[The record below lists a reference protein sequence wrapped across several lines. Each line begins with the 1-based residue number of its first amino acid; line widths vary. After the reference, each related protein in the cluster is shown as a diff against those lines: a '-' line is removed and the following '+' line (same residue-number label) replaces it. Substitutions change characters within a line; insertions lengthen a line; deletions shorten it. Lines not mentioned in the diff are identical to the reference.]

1 MDMSTQMATQAGQ
14 GDRQVLVIT
23 FVVSGSLFGMETCLV
38 QEVVRLT
45 AITPVRHAALC
56 VVGVMNLRGHIS
68 TVIDLSSRLGLG
80 QIDLSGDKRIII
92 VEWSGEHV
100 GLVVDRMEEV
110 LSVDRDAI
118 GHAPENV
125 RAAQS
130 HRMTG
135 VFRAG
140 DRIVAMLD
148 LDKVL
153 SLESDLD
160 KVASGG
166 PPS

>member
-1 MDMSTQMATQAGQ
+1 MDARTADSE
-14 GDRQVLVIT
+14 RQVLAIT
-23 FVVSGSLFGMETCLV
+23 FLVSGSLFGMDTSVV

-45 AITPVRHAALC
+45 SVTPIHHAATC

-80 QIDLSGDKRIII
+80 QVDLTGEKRIII
-92 VEWSGEHV
+92 VEWMGERI
-100 GLVVDRMEEV
+100 GLVVDQMQDV
-110 LSVDRDAI
+110 LSVNLDSI
-118 GHAPENV
+118 GRAPENV
-125 RAAQS
+125 RSAQS

-140 DRIVAMLD
+140 EKIVAMLD

-153 SLESDLD
+153 TLEGDVE
-160 KVASGG
+160 KGG
-166 PPS
+166 PGPS

>member
-1 MDMSTQMATQAGQ
+1 MQSQMAESE
-14 GDRQVLVIT
+14 RQVLAIT
-23 FVVSGSLFGMETCLV
+23 FLVSGSLFGMDTSVV

-45 AITPVRHAALC
+45 TITPIHHAASC

-68 TVIDLSSRLGLG
+68 TVMDLSARLGLG
-80 QIDLSGDKRIII
+80 PVDLTGEKRIII
-92 VEWSGEHV
+92 VEWMGERI
-100 GLVVDRMEEV
+100 GLVVDQMQDV
-110 LSVDRDAI
+110 LSVDRDSMGA
-118 GHAPENV
+118 APENV

-135 VFRAG
+135 VFRSG

-153 SLESDLD
+153 TLEGDMD
-160 KVASGG
+160 KGG
-166 PPS
+166 AGPS